1 MSSLMNKM
9 NCLYNTILTPKGG
22 TKLKLKKMAQS
33 CSSLGR
39 RFRSRCMAFIGSNP
53 SLTAIVT
60 LLQCASCFLM

>member
-39 RFRSRCMAFIGSNP
+39 IWSRCMAFIGSNP

-60 LLQCASCFLM
+60 LLQCASSFLM